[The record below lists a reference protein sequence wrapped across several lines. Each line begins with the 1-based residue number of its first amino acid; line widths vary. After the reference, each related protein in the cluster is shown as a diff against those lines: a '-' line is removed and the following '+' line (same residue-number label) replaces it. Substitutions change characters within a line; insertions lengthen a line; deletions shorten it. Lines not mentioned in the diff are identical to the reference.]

1 MRKFIAA
8 ILAVAM
14 LSTLLV
20 SCGTKPAPTN
30 DNSNTQA
37 QSDAQ
42 ADDSLKEIQD
52 KGVFVLGFDEN
63 FPPMGFKEGVEY
75 TGFDIE
81 LAREVFKRLNI
92 ELKLQPIN
100 WDAKVMELNSKNIDC
115 LWNGMTITDDLKK
128 EVLFSDPYL
137 KNEQV
142 IIVMDKSN
150 AKTAADLTG
159 KKLGIQSGSSANV
172 ALDSKAEFKKTLG
185 EVVPFKDNMKAMMDL
200 ETGGLD
206 AVLLDSI
213 VAGYNITM
221 SKKPYRILDEALATE
236 EYGIAFRKNDVALRN
251 AVNDELKKMAED
263 GTLAAISTKW
273 FTKDITTIGK

>member
-1 MRKFIAA
+1 MRKLIAT

-20 SCGTKPAPTN
+20 SCGTKPAPAK
-30 DNSNTQA
+30 DDSNSQA
-37 QSDAQ
+37 QTQTQ
-42 ADDSLKEIQD
+42 ADDSLKKIQD

-63 FPPMGFKEGVEY
+63 FPPMGFKEGSEY

-81 LAREVFKRLNI
+81 LAREVFKRLGI
-92 ELKLQPIN
+92 ELKLQPIDWKAN
-100 WDAKVMELNSKNIDC
+100 IMELNSNNVDC
-115 LWNGMTITDDLKK
+115 LWNGMTITDERK
-128 EVLFSDPYL
+128 EKVLFSNPYL

-142 IIVMDKSN
+142 LVVMDKSSF
-150 AKTAADLTG
+150 KTMDELKG
-159 KKLGIQSGSSANV
+159 KKLGIQTGSSANT
-172 ALDSKAEFKKTLG
+172 ALNANKEFKNSLG
-185 EVVPFKDNMKAMMDL
+185 EVVGFKDNMTAFMDL
-200 ETGGLD
+200 ETGRLD
-206 AVLLDSI
+206 AVLVDSI

-221 SKKPYRILDEALATE
+221 SGKPYRILDQTLAPE
-236 EYGIAFRKNDVALRN
+236 EYGIAFRKNDKALCN